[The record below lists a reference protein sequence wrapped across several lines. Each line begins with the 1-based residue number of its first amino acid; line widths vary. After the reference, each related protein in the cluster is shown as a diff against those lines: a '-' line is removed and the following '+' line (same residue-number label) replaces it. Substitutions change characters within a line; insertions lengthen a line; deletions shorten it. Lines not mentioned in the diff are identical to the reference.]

1 MMDIVHISMFLLG
14 VVLMV
19 MLCSFSLPHSHSHVH
34 THTTQHAS
42 MNTLCGR
49 LDTVSVH
56 TQYEEML
63 STPTEKIQV
72 VAVDNLEQPIPPLR
86 ISVKKATDN
95 DASTNQEDGSI
106 ESRTS
111 SGISTSD
118 GKMSTCDGDVSTSD
132 SNAGTLENS
141 VSTCANDS
149 GNASYITYGSLNSLL
164 TKHQWEENDSNIST

>member
-1 MMDIVHISMFLLG
+1 
-14 VVLMV
+14 
-19 MLCSFSLPHSHSHVH
+19 MLSLSHSHSHMH

-63 STPTEKIQV
+63 STPTEKVQV
-72 VAVDNLEQPIPPLR
+72 VAVDNLEQLIPPPC
-86 ISVKKATDN
+86 ISEDRDLIIKATDN
-95 DASTNQEDGSI
+95 DTNQDDGNIGKS
-106 ESRTS
+106 ESRTR

-132 SNAGTLENS
+132 SSAGTLENS

-149 GNASYITYGSLNSLL
+149 GNVSYITYGSLNSLF
-164 TKHQWEENDSNIST
+164 TKPQWEENDSNIST